1 MIPRPILLHQLNPT
15 LKRRFS
21 NLQFYRIMSML
32 ADCSKLKFKSSTK
45 LFDEMLLQ
53 DIEPVC
59 LDDLCNIEPI
69 VKSSAK
75 PQSGIT
81 GLKLNAD
88 LGRKSRVKPRDP
100 NVFYLLGE
108 VKYEFKACK
117 GILHMARSVRN
128 NRAIAREQS
137 ARSARKNG
145 AIAREESTGSSRK
158 NGAITREES
167 DGSARNNGAI
177 AREELVRVLKIMELF
192 QEKSRLELLEIM
204 EQLQEKSLEQVKVV
218 AHELDH
224 FIVEGRETLM
234 MKTLEDPSRL
244 QLFEIIHMRSNGQ
257 AANETTLEA
266 LMKFK
271 RITIEVGEGCLQMF
285 GDEMFIEVAYS

>member
-1 MIPRPILLHQLNPT
+1 
-15 LKRRFS
+15 
-21 NLQFYRIMSML
+21 
-32 ADCSKLKFKSSTK
+32 
-45 LFDEMLLQ
+45 
-53 DIEPVC
+53 
-59 LDDLCNIEPI
+59 
-69 VKSSAK
+69 
-75 PQSGIT
+75 
-81 GLKLNAD
+81 
-88 LGRKSRVKPRDP
+88 
-100 NVFYLLGE
+100 
-108 VKYEFKACK
+108 
-117 GILHMARSVRN
+117 MARSVRN

-218 AHELDH
+218 AHEL
-224 FIVEGRETLM
+224 M

-285 GDEMFIEVAYS
+285 DSVSPTVLWGSSSSTIHDLQMQLNESEERHKENDANHLRQLKESVE